1 MKQMTRGAIFDMD
14 GVLFDTERMYQETWR
29 EVALERGITL
39 PDEYT
44 YYVSGASRDGVY
56 EAVRRFYHTDDPVR
70 VTMEVYERMRVKQQK
85 PLPIKPGVKE
95 IFTLLRERKIRTAV
109 ASSTFHEQVA
119 YNLEHNGLDGF
130 FDTVICGDE
139 VTKAKPDPEIFLKAA
154 EKLSLLP
161 EECLVFEDSFN
172 GIRAAH
178 AAGCISVMVIDLME
192 PDEEIRSIADHIFS
206 DLLEAR
212 VLIS

>member
-1 MKQMTRGAIFDMD
+1 M
-14 GVLFDTERMYQETWR
+14 
-29 EVALERGITL
+29 
-39 PDEYT
+39 
-44 YYVSGASRDGVY
+44 
-56 EAVRRFYHTDDPVR
+56 
-70 VTMEVYERMRVKQQK
+70 
-85 PLPIKPGVKE
+85 
-95 IFTLLRERKIRTAV
+95 
-109 ASSTFHEQVA
+109 
-119 YNLEHNGLDGF
+119 HNN
-130 FDTVICGDE
+130 E
-139 VTKAKPDPEIFLKAA
+139 E